1 MQNIHRGWQPIVRA
15 NKGIEFTR
23 DSIVKRL
30 VNEQEYR
37 LICMTFRGEV
47 WAKDAAAKG
56 SVDLIAK
63 QREFN
68 KRLEFKPRQSRQS
81 MTHVATLA
89 CDPAMPVLTSGML
102 GRVSDAI
109 IEQSSVMHEPP
120 RWLAQD
126 IAADIFFEPGRAAG
140 TKAVADTV
148 RASLG
153 NAAVDVIV
161 QKVEGRRKRLLL
173 ADMDSTMIGQECI
186 DELAAEIG
194 AMTHVAAITDRAMR
208 GDIAFELAL
217 RERVALLKG
226 LDRATIHHVIAHKI
240 SLTSGG
246 RALVQTMR
254 ANGAYAVLVS
264 GGFSIFTS
272 VIAAAIG
279 FDDHRANE
287 LLFDEDGRLSGLV
300 AEPILGKDAKLAT
313 LEQLR
318 EKHGLAT
325 EETLAVGDGAND
337 LAMLEAA
344 GLGVAFRAK
353 PRVAAAA
360 NARIDHGDLTALLY
374 AQGYRRDEF
383 VTDPSEQ
390 PQELRAALVSS
401 PPR

>member
-1 MQNIHRGWQPIVRA
+1 
-15 NKGIEFTR
+15 
-23 DSIVKRL
+23 
-30 VNEQEYR
+30 
-37 LICMTFRGEV
+37 
-47 WAKDAAAKG
+47 
-56 SVDLIAK
+56 
-63 QREFN
+63 
-68 KRLEFKPRQSRQS
+68 
-81 MTHVATLA
+81 MTHVATLV
-89 CDPAMPVLTSGML
+89 CDPAMPVLTCDML
-102 GRVSDAI
+102 CQVSEAI
-109 IEQSSVMHEPP
+109 IEQSFVKQDPP

-126 IAADIFFEPGRAAG
+126 IAADIFFEPGPAAG
-140 TKAVADTV
+140 TKAIADTV

-161 QKVEGRRKRLLL
+161 QKAEGRRKRLLL

-208 GDIAFELAL
+208 GDIAFEPAL

-226 LDRATIHHVIAHKI
+226 LDRATIRHVIANKI
-240 SLTSGG
+240 TLTPGG

-254 ANGAYAVLVS
+254 AHGAHAVLVS

-279 FDDHRANE
+279 FDEHRANE

-300 AEPILGKDAKLAT
+300 AEPILGKSAKLAA

-325 EETLAVGDGAND
+325 EETLAIGDGAND

-360 NARIDHGDLTALLY
+360 HARIDHGDLTALLY
-374 AQGYRRDEF
+374 AQGYRREEF
-383 VTDPSEQ
+383 VADPLGQTEKS
-390 PQELRAALVSS
+390 RAPLVSS

>member
-1 MQNIHRGWQPIVRA
+1 LHDDPYHINSS
-15 NKGIEFTR
+15 R
-23 DSIVKRL
+23 DGAIARV
-30 VNEQEYR
+30 
-37 LICMTFRGEV
+37 RGEV
-47 WAKDAAAKG
+47 CAEDAAAKG

-68 KRLEFKPRQSRQS
+68 KRLEFKPRRSRQS
-81 MTHVATLA
+81 MTHVATLV
-89 CDPAMPVLTSGML
+89 CDPAVPVLTNDML

-109 IEQSSVMHEPP
+109 IKQSFVMQDPP
-120 RWLAQD
+120 LWLAQD
-126 IAADIFFEPGRAAG
+126 IAADIFFEPGPAAG

-194 AMTHVAAITDRAMR
+194 AMTYVAAITDRAMR
-208 GDIAFELAL
+208 GDIAFEPAL

-226 LDRATIHHVIAHKI
+226 LDRATIRHVIANKI
-240 SLTSGG
+240 SLTPGG
-246 RALVQTMR
+246 RVLVRTMR
-254 ANGAYAVLVS
+254 ANGAHAVLVS

-279 FDDHRANE
+279 FAEHRANE

-300 AEPILGKDAKLAT
+300 AEPILGKDAKLAA

-318 EKHGLAT
+318 EQHGLAV

-344 GLGVAFRAK
+344 GLGVAFHAK

-360 NARIDHGDLTALLY
+360 HARIDHGDLTALLY
-374 AQGYRRDEF
+374 AQGYRREEF
-383 VTDPSEQ
+383 VADPLGQ
-390 PQELRAALVSS
+390 PLELRAALVSS